1 MKRSPKEEEDWKKKL
16 DEADETTREK
26 LKADRAAEDQKE
38 YEDLEKTILVDHIRI
53 LFDGQRVVYYTSKMP
68 QKEYNKLKGIK
79 IPEFEYSSS

>member
-53 LFDGQRVVYYTSKMP
+53 
-68 QKEYNKLKGIK
+68 
-79 IPEFEYSSS
+79 